1 MDEVTDSQA
10 ALVVSH
16 GQLRAQVHMIL
27 NAWGL
32 PEEDVDLTVGAILEA
47 DLCNID
53 SHGVSMLPLY
63 DEMRRNGR
71 LNLAAKPHVVRET
84 AATVLIDADAGLGH
98 AVSVRAM
105 RRAVEMS
112 RTSGCAIVAV
122 RNSHHFGAAG
132 VYARIAAD
140 MGVIGI
146 VTSSTR
152 FVTMVPTFG
161 AEPVLGTNPIAFA
174 APAGAEPPVVLD
186 MATTSA
192 AGNKVK
198 AYWLKERDIPAGW
211 VVDGAG
217 RPVTD
222 CAEGRAIV
230 FDRPEGGLTPLGGTY
245 EGGSHKGYGLSLMV
259 QILSSTLVGGSFSPI
274 RNRTQRPGDPDN
286 IGHMFLAIDPAAF
299 REEGA
304 FAADMDTLIG
314 TLRATRPGDPAQPVL
329 VAGDPERR
337 ARAERLA
344 DGIPIPGRLR
354 QQLADV
360 AASSGVEFILGN
372 NA

>member
-1 MDEVTDSQA
+1 MDEVSEGPA
-10 ALVVSH
+10 ATVVSH
-16 GQLRAQVHMIL
+16 AELRTQVHMIL
-27 NAWGL
+27 RAWGL
-32 PEEDVDLTVGAILEA
+32 PEEDIDITVDAIVEA

-63 DEMRRNGR
+63 DQMRRNGR
-71 LNLAAKPHVVRET
+71 LNLAAAPRVVRET
-84 AATVLIDADAGLGH
+84 AATALIDADAGLGH

-105 RRAVEMS
+105 RRAAEMS
-112 RTSGCAIVAV
+112 RTTGCAIVVV

-174 APAGAEPPVVLD
+174 APAGSQPPVVLD

-198 AYWLKERDIPAGW
+198 AYWLKERDIPVGW
-211 VVDGAG
+211 VVDGKG

-222 CAEGRAIV
+222 SAEGRAIV

-245 EGGSHKGYGLSLMV
+245 DGGSHKGYGLSLMV
-259 QILSSTLVGGSFSPI
+259 QILSSTLAGGSFSPV
-274 RNRTQRPGDPDN
+274 RNRTQKADDPDN

-304 FAADMDTLIG
+304 FETDMDMLVDV
-314 TLRATRPGDPAQPVL
+314 LRATRPGDPSQPVL
-329 VAGDPERR
+329 VAGDPERQ
-337 ARAERLA
+337 ARSERLA
-344 DGIPIPGRLR
+344 NGIPIPARLR
-354 QQLADV
+354 EQLADV
-360 AASSGVEFILGN
+360 ASASGVEFILGE